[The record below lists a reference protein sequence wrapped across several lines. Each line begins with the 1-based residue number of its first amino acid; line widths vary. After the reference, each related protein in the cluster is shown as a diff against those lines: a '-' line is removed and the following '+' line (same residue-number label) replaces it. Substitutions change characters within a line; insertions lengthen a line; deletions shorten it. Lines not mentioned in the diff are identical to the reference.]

1 MPNANLDHAFVTS
14 ATCPPGRSKLNF
26 YDYAIKG
33 YILEVRPGGKTYA
46 YRYKDLAGRQCQYK
60 IAKVEDLTPAAA
72 RKQAEKLRSR
82 VATGDYPGAA
92 KALAHSI
99 RPYSELSAMHLAD
112 AKLHQRSYST
122 TEMYV
127 RRHIIPKWGKVRL
140 TDIESRAVS
149 QWLADKRSE
158 GLAPATVEK
167 IRVIFGRSFEL
178 GARWGI
184 PGADKNPT
192 RGVVRKPL
200 NNARE
205 RFLSAEE
212 AARLRVAVAASQNT
226 QLQHIVGLL
235 LLTGARLR
243 ELLDAKWENVDVDRQ
258 SWLIP
263 TSKTGKP
270 RHVPL
275 SAAALAIIESLPRF
289 KDCPWLVPNP
299 DTLKP
304 FVSIK
309 HGWQRAI
316 KVAKL
321 PGLRIHDLR
330 HSAASFMVNSGV
342 DLFAVGKVLGHA
354 NVASTARST
363 TRPCWL
369 PSRPARRNRLRPKP
383 SPAPRAGF
391 GWFAGPPFFFGSD
404 CRAPAAG
411 PRRAV

>member
-1 MPNANLDHAFVTS
+1 MPLRQSPTIRRIPFMPKAKLDHAFVTS
-14 ATCPPGRSKLNF
+14 AVCPPGRSKMDF
-26 YDYAIKG
+26 YDLEIRG

-92 KALAHSI
+92 KALARAI
-99 RPYSELSAMHLAD
+99 PLYKELSAMHLAD

-140 TDIESRAVS
+140 TDIGNRAVG
-149 QWLADKRSE
+149 QWLADKRAE

-192 RGVVRKPL
+192 RGVSRKPL

-212 AARLRVAVAASQNT
+212 AARLREAVAASQNT

-235 LLTGARLR
+235 LLTGARVR
-243 ELLDAKWENVDVDRQ
+243 ELLDARWENVDVERRT
-258 SWLIP
+258 WLIP

-275 SAAALAIIESLPRF
+275 SKAALAIIEALPRF
-289 KDCPWLVPNP
+289 KGCPWLVPNP
-299 DTLKP
+299 DSLKP

-309 HGWQRAI
+309 HSWQRAI

-354 NVASTARST
+354 SYQSTQRYAHLANDT
-363 TRPCWL
+363 L
-369 PSRPARRNRLRPKP
+369 LA
-383 SPAPRAGF
+383 AVEAG
-391 GWFAGPPFFFGSD
+391 
-404 CRAPAAG
+404 AAKQ
-411 PRRAV
+411 AAA

>member
-1 MPNANLDHAFVTS
+1 M
-14 ATCPPGRSKLNF
+14 
-26 YDYAIKG
+26 
-33 YILEVRPGGKTYA
+33 GGDPRAKKA
-46 YRYKDLAGRQCQYK
+46 EAKSIPLYK
-60 IAKVEDLTPAAA
+60 
-72 RKQAEKLRSR
+72 
-82 VATGDYPGAA
+82 
-92 KALAHSI
+92 
-99 RPYSELSAMHLAD
+99 ELSAMHLAD
-112 AKLHQRSYST
+112 AKLTQRSYST

-127 RRHIIPKWGKVRL
+127 RLYIVPKWGKVRL
-140 TDIESRAVS
+140 TDIDPRGVS
-149 QWLADKRSE
+149 QWLGELQAK
-158 GLAPATVEK
+158 GLAPATIEK
-167 IRVIFGRSFEL
+167 IRVIFGRSFAL

-184 PGADKNPT
+184 PGCDKNPT
-192 RGVVRKPL
+192 RGVSRKPL

-212 AARLRVAVAASQNT
+212 AARLRAAVAQSQNT

-243 ELLDAKWENVDVDRQ
+243 ELLDARWEHVDVERRT
-258 SWLIP
+258 WLIP

-275 SAAALAIIESLPRF
+275 SQAALAIIEALPRF

-354 NVASTARST
+354 SYQSTQRYAHLANDT
-363 TRPCWL
+363 L
-369 PSRPARRNRLRPKP
+369 LA
-383 SPAPRAGF
+383 AVEAG
-391 GWFAGPPFFFGSD
+391 
-404 CRAPAAG
+404 AAKQ
-411 PRRAV
+411 AAA